1 VLRLCAS
8 AILSVL
14 LFCTL
19 APAQEPPTAD
29 QYFSGVVIS
38 YHADKVTVERTILG
52 ASSTSRSF
60 AITKETQIDGKL
72 RPKVRV
78 TVQFVTKDDVDRAVH
93 IIVRNDSP
101 KK

>member
-1 VLRLCAS
+1 M
-8 AILSVL
+8 
-14 LFCTL
+14 
-19 APAQEPPTAD
+19 PAHSQEPPAAD

-38 YHADKVTVERTILG
+38 HSADRVTVERTVLG
-52 ASSTSRSF
+52 TSSTSRTF
-60 AITKETQIDGKL
+60 TIGKETQIDGKL

-78 TVQFVTKDDVDRAVH
+78 TVQFVTREDGDRAVH